1 MNQLELELRK
11 IVAEIAETDD
21 DTKITQATHLQRD
34 LGINSMHGLEL
45 ILLVEDLLKIRVPPE
60 ALSEIETFGDVVRF
74 ARNGQEAPSA

>member
-21 DTKITQATHLQRD
+21 DTKITQTTHLHRD

-60 ALSEIETFGDVVRF
+60 ALSEIVTFGDVVRF
-74 ARNGQEAPSA
+74 ARDGQGTPIA

>member
-21 DTKITQATHLQRD
+21 DTKITQATHLHRD

-74 ARNGQEAPSA
+74 ARNGQGAPSA